1 MFTTSI
7 FLMSYTLY
15 RITTILDPLIALLAD
30 DPVRPEI
37 PAEFR
42 VSDNSEIFVLRDQ
55 LTGAAQA
62 VVCCAYRTAIPSTV
76 NELAQPPESVASVA
90 VFYTIWSYQPGAGRR
105 LIFTAR
111 EWIQS
116 NRVNITKFV
125 TLSPTT
131 DMARVFHLRNGA
143 EVFRVNPDTVNYLYP

>member
-1 MFTTSI
+1 
-7 FLMSYTLY
+7 MSYTLY

-105 LIFTAR
+105 LIVTAR

-143 EVFRVNPDTVNYLYP
+143 EVFRVNLDTVNYLYP